1 MTISNAT
8 IGIFLKSPPPSWPM
22 SERREQN
29 AILSSSHEKF
39 NKAWILKMRASEE

>member
-8 IGIFLKSPPPSWPM
+8 IGMFLINPSPSWPM

-39 NKAWILKMRASEE
+39 NKAWILKMRGS